1 MKIAQTLALAA
12 LVVAAASPSQIRAQQ
27 ATDNAADRKAVA
39 AVVDSSLAAISR
51 GDMVKFTDLM
61 VDEAVTM
68 SVRQSAGRYQHAA
81 RSREANRTTV
91 MRGRI
96 TERAFAT
103 QVQVQG
109 AIATAWAPY
118 DLYIDDKWSHCGIDV
133 FTLIKTGGTWKI
145 ATMVWSVD
153 QPPVCDK
160 HPSGPPKPPE

>member
-1 MKIAQTLALAA
+1 MKITLTQALIALVLAA
-12 LVVAAASPSQIRAQQ
+12 TAPVRPHAQQ
-27 ATDNAADRKAVA
+27 NASTDADRKSIA

-61 VDEAVTM
+61 VDEAITM
-68 SVRQSAGRYQHAA
+68 SVRANAGRYQHAA

-91 MRGRI
+91 IKGRI

-133 FTLIKTGGTWKI
+133 FTLLKTGGTWKI

-153 QPPVCDK
+153 QPPVCEK